1 MSEATPDRTISGLGP
16 PRARSGVHPDASRLL
31 ARNRTTPP
39 QPAGPGG
46 QATDA
51 SRVAAVVAGG
61 AGTQTIKQQLNV
73 SIPRD
78 LRARVRAAYRAT
90 ATAEGHR
97 SFSDFIASVVEGEA
111 CRLEVKYNDGRPFVG
126 GEIELVSG
134 RPMGD

>member
-16 PRARSGVHPDASRLL
+16 PRARPGVHPDASRLL
-31 ARNRTTPP
+31 ARNRTTPTP
-39 QPAGPGG
+39 TTGGAGQTAGV
-46 QATDA
+46 T
-51 SRVAAVVAGG
+51 RVAAAAAGG
-61 AGTQTIKQQLNV
+61 VGTQPIKQQLNV

-90 ATAEGHR
+90 AAAEGHR

-111 CRLEVKYNDGRPFVG
+111 RRLEVKYNDGRPFVG